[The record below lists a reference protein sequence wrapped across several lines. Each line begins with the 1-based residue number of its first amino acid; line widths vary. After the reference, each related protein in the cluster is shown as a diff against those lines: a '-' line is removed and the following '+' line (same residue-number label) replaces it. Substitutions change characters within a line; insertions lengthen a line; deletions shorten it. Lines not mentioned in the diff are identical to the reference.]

1 MPRTIAIACLSLIAS
16 SALAEDPAQ
25 KLANSHTA
33 PADAHSGK
41 SEMHGHSFSE
51 FKDFNR
57 KWKQV
62 TVRYRQDTHE
72 MRYIYANDLAWRTL
86 TSGKRDYPDG
96 AVFGKI
102 GYISEED
109 KAFPSSIVPSGAK
122 RFQFM
127 VRDRKRYPETDGW
140 GYLLFNGK
148 GLTFPGDPVDA
159 AKACAACHRIVPDRG
174 YVFAEPVNDEPFIQK
189 SSQQGAKPS
198 PAGPTEP
205 SRVRFEDLMMEK
217 LPSGLRRLL
226 PDGTSGVRSVIGE
239 MRKNLFEGTLNEI
252 RPSLAKEAIA
262 SGKPAVLLSESG
274 SLYSFAAK
282 EKSNSSCALNEVSIS
297 YGTTVPSPTF
307 TRASTGGESEQIL
320 KIGHYCHSIAR

>member
-1 MPRTIAIACLSLIAS
+1 MPRTIAIACLSLLATN
-16 SALAEDPAQ
+16 ALAQDPAQ

-33 PADAHSGK
+33 PADAYSGK

-51 FKDFNR
+51 FKDFHR

-62 TVRYRQDTHE
+62 TVRYRLDSHE
-72 MRYIYANDLAWRTL
+72 MRFIYANDIAWRAL

-127 VRDRKRYPETDGW
+127 VRDRKRFAETDGW

-148 GLTFPGDPVDA
+148 GLTFPGNPVEA

-174 YVFAEPVNDEPFIQK
+174 YVFAEPVNDEPFVLK
-189 SSQQGAKPS
+189 SAKQDAKPAS
-198 PAGPTEP
+198 AE
-205 SRVRFEDLMMEK
+205 SMRVRFEDLGTES
-217 LPSGLRRLL
+217 LPSELRRLL
-226 PDGTSGVRSVIGE
+226 PDGTTGVRSVTGE

-252 RPSLAKEAIA
+252 RPSLTKEALS

-282 EKSNSSCALNEVSIS
+282 EKSARNCPPNEVSIS

-307 TRASTGGESEQIL
+307 TRASSGSESEQIL
-320 KIGHYCHSIAR
+320 KIGHYCHATAR